1 MVIYL
6 FQVKNGTLDSK
17 AIGLEEDRA
26 LFCADESG
34 RILHIDSTSVRLACE
49 KVRQACKSLLRG
61 NIEVN
66 PEVSS
71 EKTKHLCNSE
81 ARK

>member
-61 NIEVN
+61 NIELN
-66 PEVSS
+66 TEVSS
-71 EKTKHLCNSE
+71 E
-81 ARK
+81 

>member
-1 MVIYL
+1 M
-6 FQVKNGTLDSK
+6 KNGTLDSK
-17 AIGLEEDRA
+17 TIGLDEDRA

-49 KVRQACKSLLRG
+49 KVRQACNSLIKG

-66 PEVSS
+66 TEVSS
-71 EKTKHLCNSE
+71 EWNM
-81 ARK
+81 